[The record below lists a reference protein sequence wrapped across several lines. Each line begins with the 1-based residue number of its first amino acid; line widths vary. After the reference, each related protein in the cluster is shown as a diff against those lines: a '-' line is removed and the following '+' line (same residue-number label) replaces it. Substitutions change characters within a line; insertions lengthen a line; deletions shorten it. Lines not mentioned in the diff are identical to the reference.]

1 MKLEIS
7 TPLMQAVNNKLVK
20 AVSTK
25 DIIPSLKNFLIKAE
39 GKNIHIVAGDSAT
52 YLEKDIGCNA
62 ITEEGVVSIDG
73 KDFTKLIGKI
83 NSETIILET
92 TDDNRLRIKAGKS
105 KFHLKTIDADEYVYP
120 EDLVPDVADI
130 EINLPT
136 LKRAL
141 KLASITLS
149 KNQTEVYFTGY
160 KIGPK
165 LMTTNRNNLTLYDV
179 KTCDD
184 DLLLTQDL
192 VNLINDLD
200 GETAIISYTLDF
212 LEIKTEGTRVLGNL
226 LCGLENFPENEVLE
240 NFEYDKM
247 AVVSKKALLPVLDRA
262 LIFVESLGAVELVF
276 KDKVI
281 ECKLVG
287 TTETDTYEEIPYD
300 GNVDT
305 SIKVNVGMLY
315 QIASA
320 LDTETLELHVADSES
335 PLLIKSGLYQ
345 ALLASMTVE

>member
-7 TPLMQAVNNKLVK
+7 TPLMQAVSNKLVK

-25 DIIPSLKNFLIKAE
+25 DIIPSLKNFLIKVE
-39 GKNIHIVAGDSAT
+39 GKNIHMVAGDSAT
-52 YLEKDIGCNA
+52 YLEKDIGCNS
-62 ITEEGVVSIDG
+62 IQEGGIVSVDG

-120 EDLVPDVADI
+120 DDLVPDVEDLQI
-130 EINLPT
+130 SLPV

-160 KIGPK
+160 KIGPQ
-165 LMTTNRNNLTLYDV
+165 LMTTNRNNLTIYDV
-179 KTCDD
+179 KICDE

-200 GETAIISYTLDF
+200 GETAIISYTSDF

-226 LCGLENFPENEVLE
+226 LCGLENFPPNDVLST
-240 NFEYDKM
+240 FEYDKI

-262 LIFVESLGAVELVF
+262 LIFVEALGAVELVF

-287 TTETDTYEEIPYD
+287 TTDTDTYEEIPYD

-335 PLLIKSGLYQ
+335 PLLIQSGLYR